1 MPVVSLAK
9 VTTSPAVAG
18 DFTARVPFIY
28 GKRLVSNRVSFGKL
42 RRRSCI
48 GHCVRSELQSPRV
61 LGSVTGL
68 KLRRCFCLLSG
79 KIGDCCVDGDL
90 HFLWCFLNRFSVG

>member
-1 MPVVSLAK
+1 MPVASLAK
-9 VTTSPAVAG
+9 VSVSPAAAG
-18 DFTARVPFIY
+18 EFTIRAPCIY

-48 GHCVRSELQSPRV
+48 GHCVRSELQTPRV

-68 KLRRCFCLLSG
+68 KSRRWLLLSSG
-79 KIGDCCVDGDL
+79 KIVDL
-90 HFLWCFLNRFSVG
+90 IYISFRNSK